1 MGTQGCLEGKEARR
15 RQRQRRMI
23 TKIATSQGIVT
34 EYGENAAVELGRMGG
49 KAWAAAMTAKKH

>member
-1 MGTQGCLEGKEARR
+1 MPRG
-15 RQRQRRMI
+15 QRGAADANGNAIMI
-23 TKIATSQGIVT
+23 TKISTSQGIVT